1 MKVNV
6 GSTDRIIRIIVGI
19 AIILIGFLYE
29 SWWGII
35 GLVVLLTGILKVCPA
50 YMPFGISTC
59 KTETKTEN

>member
-1 MKVNV
+1 MKINV

-19 AIILIGFLYE
+19 AIILVGFLYG

-59 KTETKTEN
+59 KTDSAKQ